1 MNSSF
6 SLSLRACL
14 SFFGALALVSVSAAQ
29 GLGSFDPSLLQSLSA
44 EDRAKLLQSI
54 GTRPESADASTGGQ
68 RAPISPSRNLRV
80 LPRQTS
86 TQSEQL
92 SYGGTNSQSE
102 LADDQS
108 ALPYFGYDIFG
119 AGGNEFSPP
128 ENVPAPAGYTLS
140 AGDVVRVQ
148 LFGNQN
154 ETLNLAVT
162 RDGAIN
168 FPKLGPIQVA
178 GLRLEDV
185 QSLIER
191 RVSKELI
198 GVQTNVTLGPMRG
211 IQIFLLGD
219 VNAPG
224 SYSVSGL
231 STVSNALALGGGI
244 RTSGSLRDVQLKR
257 AGRVIRRLDLY
268 SFLLGGNAAGDFRL
282 QSGDVVFVPAAGP
295 RVAISGAVRRPAIY
309 EIRDSISAGALLSM
323 AGGLSSD
330 ARKSQVMLERRNS
343 NGQRTLSE
351 INLTTAQGL
360 AQKLTDGDSLNVL
373 AASGA
378 VENRVEVIGHVRYPA
393 LYAHRVG
400 LKLSRLL
407 AMAQVKPSSAG
418 VELYP
423 ALGLIER
430 GSESTGIR
438 QWQGFD
444 LAEVLAGRNDLVLQ
458 AEDRVVV
465 LTRADVEYLSS
476 ASVRA
481 ALRGELPPLDQR
493 NLRQANAQKKL
504 RPANPQDPMSATE
517 YAQIP
522 DQELLKR
529 DDTETDDTE
538 QESMVCAGLLEV
550 VKISDSARALAI
562 RLALNAQEST
572 SEIKTRT
579 AEDAR
584 KQVERPVECPQIFK
598 HAPTALVALL
608 EHGVAVIGE
617 TRRPGLYPLP
627 PGANFS
633 QLLQAAGGATA
644 EANQERLDVFTP
656 HLSAQAS
663 SPRFQ
668 SVAFADLG
676 PKHSVRA
683 GEIYQLKSLKTLP
696 EVGSVTVGGEVRF
709 PGRYVI
715 ARGERMSDLLQRAGG
730 LNPEAYP
737 YGAVFTRQSTREA
750 EAASNRR
757 AAADLRDA
765 LATAVTKGSLSQGQS
780 PQSTAFLS
788 EVVQRLETEPPVG
801 RIVIEADPTALLAD
815 ATLNLLLEPGD
826 NLQIPKRPSAIT
838 VTGQVLNPGSFSF
851 KASGE
856 AKDYLQ
862 QAGGFA
868 EAADEDRVMI
878 VLPNGVARP
887 LKRNWFAYQPEPIPP
902 GSVIVVPRDAAPLT
916 GLLLTERIASII
928 SNLALSAAALVTINR

>member
-1 MNSSF
+1 VGDAPE
-6 SLSLRACL
+6 LS
-14 SFFGALALVSVSAAQ
+14 
-29 GLGSFDPSLLQSLSA
+29 
-44 EDRAKLLQSI
+44 
-54 GTRPESADASTGGQ
+54 
-68 RAPISPSRNLRV
+68 
-80 LPRQTS
+80 
-86 TQSEQL
+86 
-92 SYGGTNSQSE
+92 
-102 LADDQS
+102 
-108 ALPYFGYDIFG
+108 YFGYDIFG
-119 AGGNEFSPP
+119 PGGDEFRPA
-128 ENVPAPAGYTLS
+128 ENVPAPSGYTLS
-140 AGDVVRVQ
+140 SGDVVRVQ

-154 ETLNLAVT
+154 ETLNLTVT

-168 FPKLGPIQVA
+168 FPKLGPVQVA

-198 GVQTNVTLGPMRG
+198 GVQSNVTLGPMRG

-224 SYSVSGL
+224 SYTVSGL
-231 STVSNALALGGGI
+231 ATVSNALALGGGI

-257 AGRVIRRLDLY
+257 GGRVIRRLDLY
-268 SFLLGGNAAGDFRL
+268 SFLLSGNATGDQRL

-309 EIRDSISAGALLSM
+309 EIRDQISTGALLSM
-323 AGGLSSD
+323 AGGLTSD
-330 ARKSQVMLERRNS
+330 ARKTQAMMERRNS

-351 INLTTAQGL
+351 VNLATAQGL
-360 AQKLTDGDSLNVL
+360 AQRLTDGDSLTVL

-393 LYAHRVG
+393 FYAHRTG

-407 AMAQVKPSSAG
+407 SMAQVKPSSVG

-423 ALGLIER
+423 ALALIER
-430 GSESTGIR
+430 GSETSGIR
-438 QWQGFD
+438 QWQSFD
-444 LAEVLAGRNDLVLQ
+444 LAAVLAGRSDMALHP
-458 AEDRVVV
+458 EDRVAV
-465 LTRADVEYLSS
+465 LTRNDVEFLSS
-476 ASVRA
+476 ALVRA
-481 ALRGELPPLDQR
+481 ALRGELPREALLVNPESRLDR
-493 NLRQANAQKKL
+493 PVGSQKKR
-504 RPANPQDPMSATE
+504 RPLAFPSEVSSFEDTQAPEPVRALE
-517 YAQIP
+517 YADEASVGAIC
-522 DQELLKR
+522 L
-529 DDTETDDTE
+529 
-538 QESMVCAGLLEV
+538 GLLEV
-550 VKISDSARALAI
+550 AKISDSARALAI

-572 SEIKTRT
+572 SEIKSRT
-579 AEDAR
+579 SEDAR
-584 KQVERPVECPQIFK
+584 KQAERPAECPKLFEQ
-598 HAPTALVALL
+598 APTALVALL

-617 TRRPGLYPLP
+617 VLRPGLYPLP
-627 PGANFS
+627 RGASFA
-633 QLLQAAGGATA
+633 QLLTAAGGPTP
-644 EANQERLDVFTP
+644 EANQERLDVYAP
-656 HLSAQAS
+656 QISGPPS

-668 SVAFADLG
+668 PVALAELG
-676 PKHSVRA
+676 PNHSVRP
-683 GEIYQLKSLKTLP
+683 GEIYQLKAMKTLP

-715 ARGERMSDLLQRAGG
+715 ARGERMSDLIQRAGG

-737 YGAVFTRQSTREA
+737 YGAVFTRQSTRDGEA
-750 EAASNRR
+750 VSNRR

-780 PQSTAFLS
+780 PQSAAFLS
-788 EVVQRLETEPPVG
+788 EVVQRLETEPTVG

-826 NLQIPKRPSAIT
+826 NLFIPKRPSSVT

-868 EAADEDRVMI
+868 EAADDDRVMI
-878 VLPNGVARP
+878 LLPNGVARP
-887 LKRNWFAYQPEPIPP
+887 LKRSWFAYQPEPIPP

-916 GLLLTERIASII
+916 GLLLTERIASIV